1 MIYYISVIELF
12 QVGSDK
18 KMKFAVI
25 CVSDRCSK
33 GLCEDR
39 SGPLISELLTPY
51 GRTWEYIIVP
61 DEKEEIKN
69 ALIYLCDDVCADVVF
84 TTGGTGFAPRD
95 VTPEA
100 TKAVIEREA
109 PGIAEGIRQK
119 SMEITP
125 KAMLSRAV
133 SGIRKSTL
141 IINLP
146 GSPKAVKESLDF
158 VLPVLPHAVEVL
170 SGNTL
175 NCGGN
180 YGKGGG

>member
-1 MIYYISVIELF
+1 MI
-12 QVGSDK
+12 
-18 KMKFAVI
+18 FAVL

-33 GLCEDR
+33 GICQDK
-39 SGPLISELLTPY
+39 SGPLIMDYIAPFGKTK
-51 GRTWEYIIVP
+51 EYIVVP
-61 DEKEEIKN
+61 DEKEEIEK
-69 ALIYLCDDVCADVVF
+69 ALVYLCDDVKADVVL

-95 VTPEA
+95 ITPEA

-109 PGIAEGIRQK
+109 PGISEAIRMK
-119 SMEITP
+119 SLQITP

-133 SGIRKSTL
+133 SGIRGKSL

-146 GSPKAVKESLDF
+146 GSPKAVRESLEF

-170 SGNTL
+170 SGDTQ

-180 YGKGGG
+180 YDSK